1 MNKFLFFLLFL
12 AVSLGYIFEID
23 LLIAKN
29 FNPFNSIKEFYVDTA
44 LSIQN
49 KTEKYYNQVIQIET
63 LKKQNSELIN
73 YKLKYLN
80 SKNKLDSLLN
90 TLNAPNSTTEQI
102 KFSRVLSYVKFDNFT
117 KVWLDLEKKDDS
129 ILGVISQEYAAGI
142 VVNQDGKAKA
152 LLNGN
157 DKSNYAIFVGDKK
170 APGIIHASKDRQYLV
185 AKYIPIWFNIK
196 KGDEVITS
204 GMDNIF
210 FEGLKV
216 GRVIS
221 IKKKQD
227 IQEATIE
234 PYAKVLKQN
243 HFFVYK
249 KVLKKSVEKEKTV
262 KNKEEK
268 KLEKK
273 TKK

>member
-1 MNKFLFFLLFL
+1 MNKFLFSLLFL

-29 FNPFNSIKEFYVDTA
+29 FNPFNGIKKFYVDTA
-44 LSIQN
+44 LAIQN
-49 KTEKYYNQVIQIET
+49 KTEKYFNQVTQIET
-63 LKKQNSELIN
+63 FQKQNDELKN
-73 YKLKYLN
+73 YKLKFLN
-80 SKNKLDSLLN
+80 AENKLNSLLN

-102 KFSRVLSYVKFDNFT
+102 KFTRVLSYVKFDNFT
-117 KVWLDLEKKDDS
+117 KVWLDLEKKDNS

-142 VVNQDGKAKA
+142 VVNQNGKAKA

-157 DKSNYAIFVGDKK
+157 EKANYAIFVGDKK
-170 APGIIHASKDRQYLV
+170 APGIIHASKNRQYLV
-185 AKYIPIWFNIK
+185 AKYIPIWFDIK
-196 KGDEVITS
+196 NGDEVITS

-249 KVLKKSVEKEKTV
+249 KTPKQNIKKEENLKI
-262 KNKEEK
+262 KEEK
-268 KLEKK
+268 KLDKK
-273 TKK
+273 NKK